1 MKNKI
6 HKSFR
11 GISFLRRLKIQEE
24 NSKKTSFLNYL
35 DENKKKYFIYRHYSL
50 NLLLNDYIFY
60 EKFNENEKIFE
71 KQIKM
76 FKKQSNMLNIFNN
89 NSTDNSEK
97 KNVNQKN
104 FFLKGGIECYNDIS
118 QNLINR
124 GFNRIEKPNKNNYN
138 FLWTLLTSDINKI
151 EHNKD
156 VIVNHFLNNGSI
168 TRKSGLIKSLKNLYF
183 KGINPDNFYPRCY
196 NLGIREDYY
205 DFLEDYKLTYIM
217 GILKKY
223 KILCEKI
230 NNKEDKENEIENN
243 IIKKESENYSED
255 LIKLCIKIIERNMKY
270 FCNEYKEREDIEE
283 IELINE
289 NEWKNIYFD
298 ENKENEKKDNSNN
311 LLPNINEFKKVKEE
325 DNKNK
330 DQNKNISKDNNN
342 QVSKNNNNKNKLAP
356 PKIYLPKITKL
367 LNKLKKKLPQYSLNG
382 FRNIWII
389 KPCSL
394 SRGRGIKCLSSLS
407 SIKETKKS
415 NNDILIQKY
424 IENPLI
430 ILNRKFDIRQWVL
443 VSSLDPLI
451 IWLWNSP
458 YLRFGAEDYNINDL
472 NNIYGHLTNNSIG
485 KHSENFGKNSLFE
498 GDMWELEKFK
508 EFLMNKYNKDCWN
521 EIRSKIKNIVITSFE
536 SARYEMEYR
545 CNSFELFG
553 YDFMID
559 EDLNVYLIEVN
570 GSPAMGYT
578 TKVTEKLVKEMS
590 DDLLKV
596 IVDNKN
602 KNVTKIGN
610 FSKIYAGKNEINQN
624 FVPNKNLP
632 F

>member
-1 MKNKI
+1 MKNKVN
-6 HKSFR
+6 KSFR
-11 GISFLRRLKIQEE
+11 GIGFLRRLKIQEE

-50 NLLLNDYIFY
+50 NLLLNDYLFY
-60 EKFNENEKIFE
+60 EKFNENEKIYE

-89 NSTDNSEK
+89 NISEDNSKK
-97 KNVNQKN
+97 KNDKEKN
-104 FFLKGGIECYNDIS
+104 FFLKGGIECYPDIS
-118 QNLINR
+118 KNLINR

-138 FLWTLLTSDINKI
+138 FLWTLLTSDIQKI

-205 DFLEDYKLTYIM
+205 DFLEDYKLNYIM

-223 KILCEKI
+223 KIFCEKI
-230 NNKEDKENEIENN
+230 NNNKEDKEKNIEND
-243 IIKKESENYSED
+243 IIKKESENYND
-255 LIKLCIKIIERNMKY
+255 KLCIKIIERNMKY
-270 FCNEYKEREDIEE
+270 FCNEYKEREDIDE
-283 IELINE
+283 IELIND
-289 NEWKNIYFD
+289 NEWKIICID
-298 ENKENEKKDNSNN
+298 EDKEKESKKNSNN
-311 LLPNINEFKKVKEE
+311 LLPNINKYKKTEE
-325 DNKNK
+325 ENKNESK
-330 DQNKNISKDNNN
+330 ENNKL
-342 QVSKNNNNKNKLAP
+342 SKNNNNKNKLASP
-356 PKIYLPKITKL
+356 HIYLPKITKI

-407 SIKETKKS
+407 SIKELKKT
-415 NNDILIQKY
+415 NNDIIIQKY

-451 IWLWNSP
+451 IWLWNTP

-508 EFLMNKYNKDCWN
+508 EFLLNKYNKIIFYFIFFIFQILN
-521 EIRSKIKNIVITSFE
+521 NNITFFYFFIFI
-536 SARYEMEYR
+536 
-545 CNSFELFG
+545 FHKFL
-553 YDFMID
+553 
-559 EDLNVYLIEVN
+559 
-570 GSPAMGYT
+570 
-578 TKVTEKLVKEMS
+578 
-590 DDLLKV
+590 
-596 IVDNKN
+596 
-602 KNVTKIGN
+602 
-610 FSKIYAGKNEINQN
+610 
-624 FVPNKNLP
+624 
-632 F
+632 

>member
-1 MKNKI
+1 M
-6 HKSFR
+6 
-11 GISFLRRLKIQEE
+11 
-24 NSKKTSFLNYL
+24 
-35 DENKKKYFIYRHYSL
+35 
-50 NLLLNDYIFY
+50 
-60 EKFNENEKIFE
+60 
-71 KQIKM
+71 
-76 FKKQSNMLNIFNN
+76 
-89 NSTDNSEK
+89 
-97 KNVNQKN
+97 
-104 FFLKGGIECYNDIS
+104 
-118 QNLINR
+118 
-124 GFNRIEKPNKNNYN
+124 
-138 FLWTLLTSDINKI
+138 
-151 EHNKD
+151 
-156 VIVNHFLNNGSI
+156 
-168 TRKSGLIKSLKNLYF
+168 
-183 KGINPDNFYPRCY
+183 
-196 NLGIREDYY
+196 
-205 DFLEDYKLTYIM
+205 
-217 GILKKY
+217 
-223 KILCEKI
+223 
-230 NNKEDKENEIENN
+230 
-243 IIKKESENYSED
+243 
-255 LIKLCIKIIERNMKY
+255 
-270 FCNEYKEREDIEE
+270 
-283 IELINE
+283 
-289 NEWKNIYFD
+289 
-298 ENKENEKKDNSNN
+298 
-311 LLPNINEFKKVKEE
+311 
-325 DNKNK
+325 
-330 DQNKNISKDNNN
+330 
-342 QVSKNNNNKNKLAP
+342 
-356 PKIYLPKITKL
+356 
-367 LNKLKKKLPQYSLNG
+367 
-382 FRNIWII
+382 
-389 KPCSL
+389 
-394 SRGRGIKCLSSLS
+394 S
-407 SIKETKKS
+407 SIKEAKKS

-485 KHSENFGKNSLFE
+485 KHSENFGKNSLFD

-536 SARYEMEYR
+536 SARYEMDYR

-590 DDLLKV
+590 EDLLKV

-610 FSKIYAGKNEINQN
+610 FSKIYAGKNEINKN

>member
-1 MKNKI
+1 
-6 HKSFR
+6 
-11 GISFLRRLKIQEE
+11 
-24 NSKKTSFLNYL
+24 
-35 DENKKKYFIYRHYSL
+35 
-50 NLLLNDYIFY
+50 
-60 EKFNENEKIFE
+60 
-71 KQIKM
+71 M

-89 NSTDNSEK
+89 INENNSKK
-97 KNVNQKN
+97 KNDKEKN
-104 FFLKGGIECYNDIS
+104 FFLKGGIESYPDIS

-138 FLWTLLTSDINKI
+138 FLWTLLTSDIQKI

-156 VIVNHFLNNGSI
+156 VIVNHFVNNGSI
-168 TRKSGLIKSLKNLYF
+168 TRKSGLIKSLKNLYI

-205 DFLEDYKLTYIM
+205 DFLEDYKLNYIM
-217 GILKKY
+217 CILKKY

-230 NNKEDKENEIENN
+230 NNNKEDKEKDIENY
-243 IIKKESENYSED
+243 IIKKESENYTED

-270 FCNEYKEREDIEE
+270 FCNEYKEREDIDE
-283 IELINE
+283 IELIND
-289 NEWKNIYFD
+289 NEWKIIYID
-298 ENKENEKKDNSNN
+298 EDKEKESMNNSNN
-311 LLPNINEFKKVKEE
+311 LLPNINKYKKIEEEEKKNKEE
-325 DNKNK
+325 NKNELK
-330 DQNKNISKDNNN
+330 ENNKI
-342 QVSKNNNNKNKLAP
+342 SKNNKIKNKLASP
-356 PKIYLPKITKL
+356 NIYLPKITKI

-407 SIKETKKS
+407 SIKELKK
-415 NNDILIQKY
+415 NNSDIIIQKY

-451 IWLWNSP
+451 IWLWNTP

-508 EFLMNKYNKDCWN
+508 EFLLNKFNKDCWN
-521 EIRSKIKNIVITSFE
+521 DIRLKIKNIVITSFE
-536 SARYEMEYR
+536 CARYEMDYR

-570 GSPAMGYT
+570 GSPAMGYS

-590 DDLLKV
+590 EDLLKV
-596 IVDNKN
+596 VIDNKN
-602 KNVTKIGN
+602 KNITKIGN
-610 FSKIYAGKNEINQN
+610 FSKIYAGKSEINKN

>member
-1 MKNKI
+1 MKKKI

-11 GISFLRRLKIQEE
+11 GIGFLRRLKIQEE
-24 NSKKTSFLNYL
+24 NNKKTSFLNYL

-50 NLLLNDYIFY
+50 NLLLNDYLFY

-71 KQIKM
+71 KKIKM

-89 NSTDNSEK
+89 INENNSKK
-97 KNVNQKN
+97 KNDNEKN
-104 FFLKGGIECYNDIS
+104 FFLKGGIESYPDIS

-138 FLWTLLTSDINKI
+138 FLWTLLTSDIQKI

-156 VIVNHFLNNGSI
+156 VIVNHFVNNGSI

-205 DFLEDYKLTYIM
+205 DFLEDYKLNYIM

-230 NNKEDKENEIENN
+230 NNNKEDKEKDIENN
-243 IIKKESENYSED
+243 IIKKESENYNED

-270 FCNEYKEREDIEE
+270 FCNEYKEREDIDE
-283 IELINE
+283 IELIND
-289 NEWKNIYFD
+289 NEWKIIYID
-298 ENKENEKKDNSNN
+298 EDKEKESMNNSNN
-311 LLPNINEFKKVKEE
+311 LLPNINKYKKIEE
-325 DNKNK
+325 EENKNK
-330 DQNKNISKDNNN
+330 EENNKISKSN
-342 QVSKNNNNKNKLAP
+342 KIKNKIASP
-356 PKIYLPKITKL
+356 NIYLPKITKI

-407 SIKETKKS
+407 SIKELKK
-415 NNDILIQKY
+415 NNSDIIIQKY

-451 IWLWNSP
+451 IWLWNTP

-508 EFLMNKYNKDCWN
+508 EFLLNKFNKDCWN
-521 EIRSKIKNIVITSFE
+521 DIRLKIKNIVITSFE
-536 SARYEMEYR
+536 CARYEMDYR

-590 DDLLKV
+590 EDLLKV

-610 FSKIYAGKNEINQN
+610 FSKIYARKNEINKN
-624 FVPNKNLP
+624 FVPKKNLP